1 MSLRQWR
8 YLQLAQHVPW
18 LQKLKKRQSLG
29 LSLDSV
35 YRLFS
40 SCQAHRTDGVYAALT
55 EMRVKIP
62 WIEALNRKKE
72 ATGSDGKHPSVADR
86 AVARDL
92 APKRMSES
100 YHRVVRNSYMAHQRL
115 AH

>member
-8 YLQLAQHVPW
+8 YLQLAQQVPW
-18 LQKLKKRQSLG
+18 LHKVKKWQSPG

-35 YRLFS
+35 YRFFS
-40 SCQAHRTDGVYAALT
+40 SSQTRHTDGVYAALT

-72 ATGSDGKHPSVADR
+72 ESGSDGKIPSVADR
-86 AVARDL
+86 ASVRDL

-100 YHRVVRNSYMAHQRL
+100 YHRVVRIS
-115 AH
+115 